1 MNYILIV
8 IIGLLF
14 LFINYLIITKRDNT
28 NNHINNNQNT
38 INING
43 NEQFRNLEDDN
54 NVKFQ
59 NLAVDVRN
67 ELEEMYN
74 IANSDI
80 LMKHNENSKK
90 YELIDI

>member
-43 NEQFRNLEDDN
+43 NEQFINLEDDN
-54 NVKFQ
+54 TKFQ
-59 NLAVDVRN
+59 NLETDVRK
-67 ELEEMYN
+67 ELEEIYN

-80 LMKHNENSKK
+80 LMKHNENAKK